1 MTNCIRLLLVAILLL
16 SMETFAHAVDSGAA
30 LSLTLPQ
37 AVALALRDNPDLA
50 LSRHRRQSAAVS
62 VEAAR
67 GRFLPSL
74 QGSAGATQNY
84 VHQAAPGA
92 PEAYRSAN
100 AQLLADLNLFNGFA
114 DSADL
119 DSSRFQLQAAA
130 AGLERQGQTVAFTTA
145 SRFIAILADGELV
158 QVAEQNLKSQQDLE
172 QQIDAFYQAGVRA
185 VTDLYQQQAATAQAE
200 FALLDARRNL
210 QVDQLQL
217 LQTLGRTPPASIE
230 ALPPDTRALDSA
242 LQNLDPARAFDQALA
257 ARPDLRAQQ
266 QQIAATREQTRAAK
280 AGYLPSLDL
289 QAATGTSYSGAG
301 GRGSVGSQFDD
312 NRGASIGLALSVPI
326 FDRDQTRSNV
336 AQARI
341 GEADAAT
348 TLLKLQQQAGL
359 EVGQALADYQRA
371 KLQLS
376 TAGRQ
381 LDYARQALAASEA
394 RYKVG
399 AATWIELSNARSVFV
414 QAEGDEVRARY
425 AVLLQGLNIGYA
437 RGDLDALLA
446 LLTPKENPS

>member
-1 MTNCIRLLLVAILLL
+1 M
-16 SMETFAHAVDSGAA
+16 
-30 LSLTLPQ
+30 
-37 AVALALRDNPDLA
+37 
-50 LSRHRRQSAAVS
+50 
-62 VEAAR
+62 
-67 GRFLPSL
+67 
-74 QGSAGATQNY
+74 
-84 VHQAAPGA
+84 
-92 PEAYRSAN
+92 
-100 AQLLADLNLFNGFA
+100 
-114 DSADL
+114 
-119 DSSRFQLQAAA
+119 
-130 AGLERQGQTVAFTTA
+130 
-145 SRFIAILADGELV
+145 
-158 QVAEQNLKSQQDLE
+158 
-172 QQIDAFYQAGVRA
+172 
-185 VTDLYQQQAATAQAE
+185 
-200 FALLDARRNL
+200 
-210 QVDQLQL
+210 
-217 LQTLGRTPPASIE
+217 
-230 ALPPDTRALDSA
+230 
-242 LQNLDPARAFDQALA
+242 
-257 ARPDLRAQQ
+257 
-266 QQIAATREQTRAAK
+266 
-280 AGYLPSLDL
+280 
-289 QAATGTSYSGAG
+289 
-301 GRGSVGSQFDD
+301 
-312 NRGASIGLALSVPI
+312 PI

>member
-16 SMETFAHAVDSGAA
+16 SMETFAHAADSGAA
-30 LSLTLPQ
+30 LSLTLSQ
-37 AVALALRDNPDLA
+37 AVALAVRDNPDLA
-50 LSRHRRQSAAVS
+50 LSRHRRQSAAIS

-100 AQLLADLNLFNGFA
+100 AQLSADLNLFNGFA

-119 DSSRFQLQAAA
+119 DSSRSQLQAAA

-217 LQTLGRTPPASIE
+217 LQTLGRTPPASDRGP
-230 ALPPDTRALDSA
+230 AARHPGARRRPAKPRPGPGLRPGAGRPPR
-242 LQNLDPARAFDQALA
+242 PARAA
-257 ARPDLRAQQ
+257 AADRRNPGADPGGQSRLPAEPRSAGRHRHQLQWRQRRRKCRPPVRRQPRRQHRPGVVGADLR
-266 QQIAATREQTRAAK
+266 
-280 AGYLPSLDL
+280 P
-289 QAATGTSYSGAG
+289 
-301 GRGSVGSQFDD
+301 
-312 NRGASIGLALSVPI
+312 
-326 FDRDQTRSNV
+326 
-336 AQARI
+336 
-341 GEADAAT
+341 
-348 TLLKLQQQAGL
+348 
-359 EVGQALADYQRA
+359 
-371 KLQLS
+371 
-376 TAGRQ
+376 
-381 LDYARQALAASEA
+381 
-394 RYKVG
+394 
-399 AATWIELSNARSVFV
+399 
-414 QAEGDEVRARY
+414 
-425 AVLLQGLNIGYA
+425 
-437 RGDLDALLA
+437 
-446 LLTPKENPS
+446 